1 METDNTANAVPAV
14 PVPAKPIR
22 KPRAT
27 TVYQQA
33 IRTIRKAAELVG
45 GIEGCEEAKG
55 QLEGFADQLL
65 LTLEKMK
72 AAAKAAKKAGK
83 TGKKMAVAAE
93 AKTEE
98 TKD

>member
-1 METDNTANAVPAV
+1 MAHITQMTPEGT
-14 PVPAKPIR
+14 AKPIR

-72 AAAKAAKKAGK
+72 AAAKAAKKA
-83 TGKKMAVAAE
+83 VATE
-93 AKTEE
+93 ATPDE